1 MKFLVKGPNNLG
13 LRQWKFDPS
22 SLQTRLTVGIAVFSV
37 LGLGSVALWTSW
49 KMQQLLIV
57 SHKHNIEQIAERFP
71 KDVEM
76 YSKMWYSNKSL
87 QKAIDNLTRA
97 NVFLWV
103 KSQDGNILAESQ
115 SLRNDTDHFILKSLS
130 EMPLESSVYPI
141 NGRYFVLC
149 GGPIKVNGMSIGKL
163 YIALDITRD
172 QNMLVT
178 MVMSLSVASIL
189 AIIGVTV
196 AITIYIQRS
205 LVPLCQISQFADN
218 VSADR
223 LAQARVSLEKAP
235 SEVKELA
242 RTLDTMLGRL
252 SDSWEQQ
259 REFVS
264 NVSHELR
271 TPLTIVSGYL
281 QSTLRRGNNLTEI
294 QKEAI
299 LVASGEAQRT
309 VELLKDLLELAR
321 ADSGQIHFHLE
332 SVVLNDLVAEVVEMA
347 KQFSDREIILRLGNE
362 GNEVRTQKSELRSCF
377 CNGDLSNAP
386 KTFRQSRRD
395 FRPNYFGNIVNQ
407 EKVSSLSQNVVL
419 TGTDNLVSFEV
430 DKSNKLS
437 SEINLDDNSLG
448 SGVSLKSQNVSQ
460 VKQSYVSQSESFS
473 LIEVIVDCNRLKQV
487 LLNLIDNA
495 VKYSD
500 QNYPVILNVYQQ
512 SGEAII
518 QICDQGKGIPLSQ
531 QAKIFERFY
540 RGDEARNRSGNGA
553 GLGLSIVKTLVEGM
567 GGNIQVYSK
576 LNRGSV
582 FTVKFQLKK

>member
-1 MKFLVKGPNNLG
+1 MKFLVKWPNNLG

-57 SHKHNIEQIAERFP
+57 SHKNKIEQMAERFP
-71 KDVEM
+71 TDVEM
-76 YSKMWYSNKSL
+76 YSQMWYSNKSL
-87 QKAIDNLTRA
+87 QKAIDNLTMA

-115 SLRNDTDHFILKSLS
+115 NLRNDTDNFILKSLAK
-130 EMPLESSVYPI
+130 MPVESSIHPI

-149 GGPIKVNGMSIGKL
+149 GGPIKVNGISIGKL

-205 LVPLCQISQFADN
+205 LIPLRQISQFADN
-218 VSADR
+218 VNADR
-223 LAQARVSLEKAP
+223 LAEARVSLEQSP
-235 SEVKELA
+235 TEVKELA

-281 QSTLRRGNNLTEI
+281 QSILRRGNNLTET

-347 KQFSDREIILRLGNE
+347 KQCSDRQIILRLGNE
-362 GNEVRTQKSELRSCF
+362 VKEVRSQKLF
-377 CNGDLSNAP
+377 L
-386 KTFRQSRRD
+386 
-395 FRPNYFGNIVNQ
+395 
-407 EKVSSLSQNVVL
+407 
-419 TGTDNLVSFEV
+419 
-430 DKSNKLS
+430 
-437 SEINLDDNSLG
+437 
-448 SGVSLKSQNVSQ
+448 
-460 VKQSYVSQSESFS
+460 
-473 LIEVIVDCNRLKQV
+473 
-487 LLNLIDNA
+487 
-495 VKYSD
+495 
-500 QNYPVILNVYQQ
+500 
-512 SGEAII
+512 
-518 QICDQGKGIPLSQ
+518 
-531 QAKIFERFY
+531 
-540 RGDEARNRSGNGA
+540 
-553 GLGLSIVKTLVEGM
+553 
-567 GGNIQVYSK
+567 
-576 LNRGSV
+576 
-582 FTVKFQLKK
+582 

>member
-1 MKFLVKGPNNLG
+1 MTFRECK
-13 LRQWKFDPS
+13 DSS

-49 KMQQLLIV
+49 KMQQLLVV

-71 KDVEM
+71 RDVEM
-76 YSKMWYSNKSL
+76 YSKMWYPKKSL
-87 QKAIDNLTRA
+87 QKAIDNLTLA

-103 KSQDGNILAESQ
+103 KSHNGNILAESQ
-115 SLRNDTDHFILKSLS
+115 NLRNDTDHFILKSLT
-130 EMPLESSVYPI
+130 EMPLESLVYPI

-149 GGPIKVNGMSIGKL
+149 GGPITINGMSIGKL

-189 AIIGVTV
+189 AIMVVTI

-205 LVPLCQISQFADN
+205 LIPLCQISRFADN
-218 VSADR
+218 VNADR
-223 LAQARVSLEKAP
+223 LAEARVSLEKAP
-235 SEVKELA
+235 SEVKQLA
-242 RTLDTMLGRL
+242 KTLDTMLGRL

-259 REFVS
+259 RQFVS

-281 QSTLRRGNNLTEI
+281 QSLLRRGNNLTET

-299 LVASGEAQRT
+299 VVASGEAQRT
-309 VELLKDLLELAR
+309 IELLKDLLELAR

-332 SVVLNDLVAEVVEMA
+332 LVVLNDLVAEVVEMA
-347 KQFSDREIILRLGNE
+347 KQCSDREIILRLGN
-362 GNEVRTQKSELRSCF
+362 GVNEVRSEKLTHPSPLPGGEVRSCF
-377 CNGDLSNAP
+377 YNGDLSNAP
-386 KTFRQSRRD
+386 KRFSQSRRD
-395 FRPNYFGNIVNQ
+395 FRPNYF
-407 EKVSSLSQNVVL
+407 
-419 TGTDNLVSFEV
+419 DNLVSFEV
-430 DKSNKLS
+430 ENSNKLS

-448 SGVSLKSQNVSQ
+448 GGLSLKSKSIPQ
-460 VKQSYVSQSESFS
+460 VKQSYVSQSESLS
-473 LIEVIVDCNRLKQV
+473 LIEVMVDSNRLKQV

-495 VKYSD
+495 VKYSEP
-500 QNYPVILNVYQQ
+500 NSPVILNVYQQ
-512 SGEAII
+512 GGEAII
-518 QICDQGKGIPLSQ
+518 QVCDQGKGIPLSQ

-576 LNRGSV
+576 LDQGSV
-582 FTVKFQLKK
+582 FTVKLPLKK

>member
-1 MKFLVKGPNNLG
+1 MKFIIKWPNNLG
-13 LRQWKFDPS
+13 LGQWKFEPS
-22 SLQTRLTVGIAVFSV
+22 SLQTRLTLGIAVFSV

-49 KMQQLLIV
+49 KMQQLLVV

-71 KDVEM
+71 RDVEM
-76 YSKMWYSNKSL
+76 SGKMWYVNKSL
-87 QKAIDNLTRA
+87 QKAIDNLTMA

-103 KSQDGNILAESQ
+103 KSQDGNVLAESQ
-115 SLRNDTDHFILKSLS
+115 RLQNDSDHFILKSLA
-130 EMPLESSVYPI
+130 EMPLEPLVYPI

-149 GGPIKVNGMSIGKL
+149 GGPLTVNGVTIGKL
-163 YIALDITRD
+163 YVALDITRD
-172 QNMLVT
+172 QKMLKT
-178 MVMSLSVASIL
+178 MVMSLSMASIL

-205 LVPLCQISQFADN
+205 LIPLRQISQFADN
-218 VSADR
+218 VNADFLDR
-223 LAQARVSLEKAP
+223 ATVSLEKAP

-242 RTLDTMLGRL
+242 RTLDTMLSRL

-259 REFVS
+259 RQFVS

-281 QSTLRRGNNLTEI
+281 QSILRRGNNLTEI

-309 VELLKDLLELAR
+309 IELLKDLLELAR

-347 KQFSDREIILRLGNE
+347 KQYSDREIILRLGN
-362 GNEVRTQKSELRSCF
+362 GS
-377 CNGDLSNAP
+377 
-386 KTFRQSRRD
+386 
-395 FRPNYFGNIVNQ
+395 NIVNLETIFSQ
-407 EKVSSLSQNVVL
+407 SQNVVL
-419 TGTDNLVSFEV
+419 TEKNNFVSSYLGN
-430 DKSNKLS
+430 SNKLC
-437 SEINLDDNSLG
+437 SEINFDDNSLG
-448 SGVSLKSQNVSQ
+448 SGLSLKSKNIAQ
-460 VKQSYVSQSESFS
+460 VGQSYVSQSGSFS

-500 QNYPVILNVYQQ
+500 KDSPVVLNLSQQ

-518 QICDQGKGIPLSQ
+518 LVCDQGQGIPLSQ

-540 RGDEARNRSGNGA
+540 RGDEARNRAGSGA

-576 LNRGSV
+576 LDQGSV
-582 FTVKFQLKK
+582 FTVKFPVKKRI

>member
-1 MKFLVKGPNNLG
+1 MKFLLKWPKKL
-13 LRQWKFDPS
+13 KFGQFNDSS

-49 KMQQLLIV
+49 KMQQLLVV
-57 SHKHNIEQIAERFP
+57 SHKHNIEQIAKRFP

-76 YSKMWYSNKSL
+76 YSKMWYPKKSL
-87 QKAIDNLTRA
+87 QKAIDNLTLA

-115 SLRNDTDHFILKSLS
+115 SLRNDIDHFILKSLT
-130 EMPLESSVYPI
+130 EMPLESLVYPI

-149 GGPIKVNGMSIGKL
+149 GGPITVNGMSIGKL

-172 QNMLVT
+172 QKMLVT

-189 AIIGVTV
+189 AIMVVTV

-205 LVPLCQISQFADN
+205 LIPLCQISQFADN
-218 VSADR
+218 VNADR
-223 LAQARVSLEKAP
+223 LAEARVSLEQAP
-235 SEVKELA
+235 SEVKQLA
-242 RTLDTMLGRL
+242 KTLDTMLGRL

-259 REFVS
+259 RQFVS

-281 QSTLRRGNNLTEI
+281 QSILRRGNNLTET

-309 VELLKDLLELAR
+309 IELLKDLLELAR

-332 SVVLNDLVAEVVEMA
+332 SVVLNGLVAEVVEMA
-347 KQFSDREIILRLGNE
+347 KQCSDREIILRLE
-362 GNEVRTQKSELRSCF
+362 
-377 CNGDLSNAP
+377 NG
-386 KTFRQSRRD
+386 
-395 FRPNYFGNIVNQ
+395 GNIVNQ
-407 EKVSSLSQNVVL
+407 EKVSSFSKNEVL
-419 TGTDNLVSFEV
+419 TGTNNLVYF
-430 DKSNKLS
+430 DFDNSNKLS
-437 SEINLDDNSLG
+437 SEINLDDNYLG
-448 SGVSLKSQNVSQ
+448 SGLSLKSKSIPQ
-460 VKQSYVSQSESFS
+460 VKQSYVVQFRNLS
-473 LIEVIVDCNRLKQV
+473 LIEVIVDPNRLKQV

-495 VKYSD
+495 VKYSEP
-500 QNYPVILNVYQQ
+500 NSPVILNVYQKG
-512 SGEAII
+512 GEAII
-518 QICDQGKGIPLSQ
+518 QVCDQGKGIPLSQ

-553 GLGLSIVKTLVEGM
+553 GLGLSIVQTLVEGM

-576 LNRGSV
+576 LDQGSV

>member
-1 MKFLVKGPNNLG
+1 MKFRVKWPK
-13 LRQWKFDPS
+13 KFSFGQCKDSS

-71 KDVEM
+71 RDVEM
-76 YSKMWYSNKSL
+76 YSKMWYPKESL
-87 QKAIDNLTRA
+87 QKAIDNLTLA

-103 KSQDGNILAESQ
+103 KSHNGNILAESQ
-115 SLRNDTDHFILKSLS
+115 NLRNDNDHFILKSLS
-130 EMPLESSVYPI
+130 EMPIESLVYPI

-149 GGPIKVNGMSIGKL
+149 GGPININGMSIGKL

-172 QNMLVT
+172 QKMLVT

-189 AIIGVTV
+189 AIMVVTV

-205 LVPLCQISQFADN
+205 LIPLCQISRFADN
-218 VSADR
+218 VNADR
-223 LAQARVSLEKAP
+223 LAQARVSLEQAP
-235 SEVKELA
+235 SEVKQLA
-242 RTLDTMLGRL
+242 KTLDTMLGRL

-259 REFVS
+259 RQFVS

-281 QSTLRRGNNLTEI
+281 QSLLRRGNNLTET

-299 LVASGEAQRT
+299 LVASGEAERT
-309 VELLKDLLELAR
+309 IELLKDLLELAR

-332 SVVLNDLVAEVVEMA
+332 LVVLNDLVAEVVEMA
-347 KQFSDREIILRLGNE
+347 KQCSDREIILRLGN
-362 GNEVRTQKSELRSCF
+362 G
-377 CNGDLSNAP
+377 
-386 KTFRQSRRD
+386 
-395 FRPNYFGNIVNQ
+395 GNIVER
-407 EKVSSLSQNVVL
+407 EKVSSLSKNVVL
-419 TGTDNLVSFEV
+419 AGTNNLVSFDIEN
-430 DKSNKLS
+430 SNKLS
-437 SEINLDDNSLG
+437 SEINLDDNYLG
-448 SGVSLKSQNVSQ
+448 GGLSLKSKSISQ
-460 VKQSYVSQSESFS
+460 VKQSYVSQSENLS
-473 LIEVIVDCNRLKQV
+473 LIEVMVDSNRLKQV

-495 VKYSD
+495 VKYSEP
-500 QNYPVILNVYQQ
+500 NSPVILNVYQKG
-512 SGEAII
+512 GEAII
-518 QICDQGKGIPLSQ
+518 QVCDQGKGIPLSQ

-576 LNRGSV
+576 LQQGSV
-582 FTVKFQLKK
+582 FTVKFLLKK

>member
-1 MKFLVKGPNNLG
+1 MKFLFQWPNNSRS
-13 LRQWKFDPS
+13 RQCKDSS

-49 KMQQLLIV
+49 KMQQLLVV

-71 KDVEM
+71 RDVEM
-76 YSKMWYSNKSL
+76 YSKMWYTKKSL
-87 QKAIDNLTRA
+87 QKAIDNLTLA

-115 SLRNDTDHFILKSLS
+115 NLRNDTDHFILKSLT
-130 EMPLESSVYPI
+130 EMPLQSLVYPI

-149 GGPIKVNGMSIGKL
+149 GGPITINGMSIGKL

-172 QNMLVT
+172 QKMLVT

-189 AIIGVTV
+189 AIMVVTV

-205 LVPLCQISQFADN
+205 LIPLCQISRFADN
-218 VSADR
+218 VNADR
-223 LAQARVSLEKAP
+223 LAEARVSLEKAP
-235 SEVKELA
+235 REVKQLA
-242 RTLDTMLGRL
+242 KTLDTMLGRL

-259 REFVS
+259 RQFVS

-281 QSTLRRGNNLTEI
+281 QSILRRGNNLTET

-309 VELLKDLLELAR
+309 IELLKDLLELAR

-332 SVVLNDLVAEVVEMA
+332 LVVLNDLVAEVVEMA
-347 KQFSDREIILRLGNE
+347 KQCSDREIILRLGN
-362 GNEVRTQKSELRSCF
+362 G
-377 CNGDLSNAP
+377 
-386 KTFRQSRRD
+386 
-395 FRPNYFGNIVNQ
+395 GNIVHR
-407 EKVSSLSQNVVL
+407 EKVSSLSKNVVL
-419 TGTDNLVSFEV
+419 TGTNNLVSF
-430 DKSNKLS
+430 DLDNSNKLS

-448 SGVSLKSQNVSQ
+448 GGLSLKSKSIPQ

-473 LIEVIVDCNRLKQV
+473 LIEVMVDRNRLKQV

-500 QNYPVILNVYQQ
+500 QNSPVILNVYQQ
-512 SGEAII
+512 GGEAII
-518 QICDQGKGIPLSQ
+518 QVCDQGKGIPLSQ

-576 LNRGSV
+576 LDQGSV
-582 FTVKFQLKK
+582 FTVKFPIKK

>member
-1 MKFLVKGPNNLG
+1 MKFLLKWPKKL
-13 LRQWKFDPS
+13 KFGQFNDSS

-49 KMQQLLIV
+49 KMQQLLVV
-57 SHKHNIEQIAERFP
+57 SHKHNIEQIAKRFP

-76 YSKMWYSNKSL
+76 YSKMWYPKKSL
-87 QKAIDNLTRA
+87 QKAIDNLTLA

-115 SLRNDTDHFILKSLS
+115 SLRNDIDHFILKSLT
-130 EMPLESSVYPI
+130 EMPLESLVYPI

-149 GGPIKVNGMSIGKL
+149 GGPITVNGMSIGKL

-172 QNMLVT
+172 QKMLVT

-189 AIIGVTV
+189 AIMVVTV

-205 LVPLCQISQFADN
+205 LIPLCQISQFADN
-218 VSADR
+218 VNADR
-223 LAQARVSLEKAP
+223 LAQARVSLEQAP
-235 SEVKELA
+235 SEVKQLA

-259 REFVS
+259 RQFVS

-281 QSTLRRGNNLTEI
+281 QSILRRGNNLTET

-309 VELLKDLLELAR
+309 IELLKDLLELAR

-332 SVVLNDLVAEVVEMA
+332 SVLLNDLVAEVVEMA
-347 KQFSDREIILRLGNE
+347 KQCSDREIILRLE
-362 GNEVRTQKSELRSCF
+362 
-377 CNGDLSNAP
+377 NG
-386 KTFRQSRRD
+386 
-395 FRPNYFGNIVNQ
+395 GNIVNQ
-407 EKVSSLSQNVVL
+407 EKVSSFSKNEVL
-419 TGTDNLVSFEV
+419 TGTNNFVSF
-430 DKSNKLS
+430 DFDNSNKLS

-448 SGVSLKSQNVSQ
+448 SGLSLKSKSIPQ
-460 VKQSYVSQSESFS
+460 VKQSYVAQSRNLS
-473 LIEVIVDCNRLKQV
+473 LIEVIVDPNRLKQV

-495 VKYSD
+495 VKYSEP
-500 QNYPVILNVYQQ
+500 NSPVILNVYQKG
-512 SGEAII
+512 GEAII
-518 QICDQGKGIPLSQ
+518 QVCDEGKGIPLSQ

-553 GLGLSIVKTLVEGM
+553 GLGLSIVQTLVEGM

-576 LNRGSV
+576 LDQGSV

>member
-1 MKFLVKGPNNLG
+1 MKFLLKWPNNLKFG
-13 LRQWKFDPS
+13 LCNDSS

-49 KMQQLLIV
+49 KMQQLLVV

-76 YSKMWYSNKSL
+76 YSKMWYPKKSL
-87 QKAIDNLTRA
+87 QKAIDNLTLA

-115 SLRNDTDHFILKSLS
+115 SLRNDTDHFILKSLT
-130 EMPLESSVYPI
+130 EMPLQSLVYPI

-149 GGPIKVNGMSIGKL
+149 GGPITINGMGIGKL

-172 QNMLVT
+172 QKMLVT
-178 MVMSLSVASIL
+178 MVMSLTVASIL
-189 AIIGVTV
+189 AIMVVTV

-205 LVPLCQISQFADN
+205 LIPLCQISQFADN
-218 VSADR
+218 VNADR
-223 LAQARVSLEKAP
+223 LAEARVSLEQAP
-235 SEVKELA
+235 SEVKQLA

-259 REFVS
+259 RQFVS

-281 QSTLRRGNNLTEI
+281 QSILRRGNNLTET

-332 SVVLNDLVAEVVEMA
+332 SVVLNGLVAEVVEMA
-347 KQFSDREIILRLGNE
+347 KQCSDREIILRLGN
-362 GNEVRTQKSELRSCF
+362 GGS
-377 CNGDLSNAP
+377 
-386 KTFRQSRRD
+386 
-395 FRPNYFGNIVNQ
+395 IVNR
-407 EKVSSLSQNVVL
+407 EKVSSFSKNVVL
-419 TGTDNLVSFEV
+419 TGTKNLVSF
-430 DKSNKLS
+430 DFDNSNKLF

-448 SGVSLKSQNVSQ
+448 GGLSLKSKSIPQ

-473 LIEVIVDCNRLKQV
+473 LIEVMVDPNRLKQI

-500 QNYPVILNVYQQ
+500 QHSPVILNLYQQ
-512 SGEAII
+512 GGEAII
-518 QICDQGKGIPLSQ
+518 QVCDQGKGIPLSQ

-553 GLGLSIVKTLVEGM
+553 GLGLSIVQTLVEGM

-576 LNRGSV
+576 LDQGSV

>member
-1 MKFLVKGPNNLG
+1 MKFLVKWPKNFIFG
-13 LRQWKFDPS
+13 QCKYSS

-49 KMQQLLIV
+49 KMQQLLVV

-76 YSKMWYSNKSL
+76 YSKMWYPQKSL
-87 QKAIDNLTRA
+87 QKAIDNLTLA

-115 SLRNDTDHFILKSLS
+115 NLRNDTDHFILKSLT
-130 EMPLESSVYPI
+130 EMPLESLVYPI

-149 GGPIKVNGMSIGKL
+149 GGPITINGMSIGKL

-172 QNMLVT
+172 QKMLVT

-189 AIIGVTV
+189 AIMGVIV

-205 LVPLCQISQFADN
+205 LIPLHQISQFADN
-218 VSADR
+218 VNADR
-223 LAQARVSLEKAP
+223 LAEARVSLEQAP
-235 SEVKELA
+235 SEVKQLA
-242 RTLDTMLGRL
+242 KTLDTMLDRL

-259 REFVS
+259 RQFVS

-281 QSTLRRGNNLTEI
+281 QSLLRRGNNLTET

-299 LVASGEAQRT
+299 VVASGEAQRT
-309 VELLKDLLELAR
+309 IELLKDLLELAR

-347 KQFSDREIILRLGNE
+347 KQCSDREIILRLGN
-362 GNEVRTQKSELRSCF
+362 G
-377 CNGDLSNAP
+377 
-386 KTFRQSRRD
+386 
-395 FRPNYFGNIVNQ
+395 GNIVHR
-407 EKVSSLSQNVVL
+407 EKVSSISKNVVL
-419 TGTDNLVSFEV
+419 TGTNNLVSF
-430 DKSNKLS
+430 DLDNSHKLS

-448 SGVSLKSQNVSQ
+448 SGLSLKSKNISQ
-460 VKQSYVSQSESFS
+460 LKQSYISQSENLS
-473 LIEVIVDCNRLKQV
+473 LIEVMVDCNRLKQV

-495 VKYSD
+495 VKYSEPD
-500 QNYPVILNVYQQ
+500 SPVILNVYQKG
-512 SGEAII
+512 GEAII
-518 QICDQGKGIPLSQ
+518 QVCDQGKGIPLSQ

-576 LNRGSV
+576 LDQGSV

>member
-1 MKFLVKGPNNLG
+1 MKFLLKWPKKL
-13 LRQWKFDPS
+13 KFGQFNHSS

-49 KMQQLLIV
+49 KMQQLLVV
-57 SHKHNIEQIAERFP
+57 SHKHNIEQIAKRFP

-76 YSKMWYSNKSL
+76 YSKMWYPKKSL
-87 QKAIDNLTRA
+87 QKAIDNLTLA

-115 SLRNDTDHFILKSLS
+115 NLRNDTDHFILKSLT
-130 EMPLESSVYPI
+130 EMPLESLVYPI

-149 GGPIKVNGMSIGKL
+149 GGPITVNGMSIGKL

-172 QNMLVT
+172 QKMLVT

-189 AIIGVTV
+189 AIMVVTV

-205 LVPLCQISQFADN
+205 LIPLCQISRFADN
-218 VSADR
+218 VNADR
-223 LAQARVSLEKAP
+223 LAEARVSLEQAP
-235 SEVKELA
+235 SEVKQLA
-242 RTLDTMLGRL
+242 KTLDTMLGRL

-259 REFVS
+259 RQFVS

-281 QSTLRRGNNLTEI
+281 QSILRRGNNLTET

-309 VELLKDLLELAR
+309 IELLKDLLELAR

-332 SVVLNDLVAEVVEMA
+332 SVVLNGLVAEVVEMA
-347 KQFSDREIILRLGNE
+347 KQCSDREIILRLE
-362 GNEVRTQKSELRSCF
+362 
-377 CNGDLSNAP
+377 NG
-386 KTFRQSRRD
+386 
-395 FRPNYFGNIVNQ
+395 GNIVNQ
-407 EKVSSLSQNVVL
+407 EKVSSFSKNEVL
-419 TGTDNLVSFEV
+419 TGTNNLVYF
-430 DKSNKLS
+430 DFDNSNKLS
-437 SEINLDDNSLG
+437 SEINLDDNYLG
-448 SGVSLKSQNVSQ
+448 SGLSLKSKSIPQ
-460 VKQSYVSQSESFS
+460 VKQSYVVQFRNLS
-473 LIEVIVDCNRLKQV
+473 LTEVIVDPNRLKQV

-495 VKYSD
+495 VKYSEP
-500 QNYPVILNVYQQ
+500 NSPVILNVYQKG
-512 SGEAII
+512 GEAII
-518 QICDQGKGIPLSQ
+518 QVCDQGKGIPLSQ

-576 LNRGSV
+576 LDQGSV

>member
-1 MKFLVKGPNNLG
+1 MKFRVKWPK
-13 LRQWKFDPS
+13 KFSFGQCKDSS

-71 KDVEM
+71 RDVEM
-76 YSKMWYSNKSL
+76 YSKMWYPTESL
-87 QKAIDNLTRA
+87 QKAIDNLTLA

-103 KSQDGNILAESQ
+103 KSHNGNILAESQ
-115 SLRNDTDHFILKSLS
+115 NLRNDTDHFILKSLS
-130 EMPLESSVYPI
+130 EMPIESLVYPI

-149 GGPIKVNGMSIGKL
+149 GGPININGMSIGKL

-172 QNMLVT
+172 QKMLVT

-189 AIIGVTV
+189 AIMVVTV

-205 LVPLCQISQFADN
+205 LIPLCQISRFADN
-218 VSADR
+218 VNADR
-223 LAQARVSLEKAP
+223 LAEARVSLEQAP
-235 SEVKELA
+235 REVKQLA
-242 RTLDTMLGRL
+242 KTLDTMLGRL

-259 REFVS
+259 RQFVS

-281 QSTLRRGNNLTEI
+281 QSLLRRGNNLTET
-294 QKEAI
+294 QREAI
-299 LVASGEAQRT
+299 LVASGEAERT
-309 VELLKDLLELAR
+309 IELLKDLLELAR

-332 SVVLNDLVAEVVEMA
+332 LVVLNDLVAEVVEMA
-347 KQFSDREIILRLGNE
+347 KQCSDREIILRLGNG
-362 GNEVRTQKSELRSCF
+362 GNEVRSQKSEVRSECVILRSPQNARHTQDSCF

-386 KTFRQSRRD
+386 KRFSQSRRD
-395 FRPNYFGNIVNQ
+395 FRPNYF
-407 EKVSSLSQNVVL
+407 
-419 TGTDNLVSFEV
+419 DNLVSFEF
-430 DKSNKLS
+430 DSSHKLS
-437 SEINLDDNSLG
+437 SEINLDDNFLG
-448 SGVSLKSQNVSQ
+448 GGLSLKSKSIPE
-460 VKQSYVSQSESFS
+460 VKQSYVSQSESLS
-473 LIEVIVDCNRLKQV
+473 LIEVMVDSNRLKQV

-495 VKYSD
+495 VKYSEP
-500 QNYPVILNVYQQ
+500 NSPVILNVYQKG
-512 SGEAII
+512 GEAII
-518 QICDQGKGIPLSQ
+518 QVCDQGKGIPLSQ

-576 LNRGSV
+576 LEQGSV
-582 FTVKFQLKK
+582 FTVKFPLKK

>member
-1 MKFLVKGPNNLG
+1 MKFLLKWPKKL
-13 LRQWKFDPS
+13 KFGQFNDSS

-49 KMQQLLIV
+49 KMQQLLVV
-57 SHKHNIEQIAERFP
+57 SHKHNIEQIAKRFP

-76 YSKMWYSNKSL
+76 YSKMWYPKKSL
-87 QKAIDNLTRA
+87 QKAIDNLTLA

-115 SLRNDTDHFILKSLS
+115 SLRNDIDHFILKSLT
-130 EMPLESSVYPI
+130 EMPLESLVYPI

-149 GGPIKVNGMSIGKL
+149 GGPITVNGMSIGKL

-172 QNMLVT
+172 QKMLVT

-189 AIIGVTV
+189 AIMVVTV

-205 LVPLCQISQFADN
+205 LIPLCQISQFADN
-218 VSADR
+218 VNADR
-223 LAQARVSLEKAP
+223 LAQARVSLEQAP
-235 SEVKELA
+235 SEVKQLA

-259 REFVS
+259 RQFVS

-281 QSTLRRGNNLTEI
+281 QSILRRGNNLTET

-309 VELLKDLLELAR
+309 IELLKDLLELAR

-332 SVVLNDLVAEVVEMA
+332 SVLLNDLVAEVVEMA
-347 KQFSDREIILRLGNE
+347 KQCSDREIILRLE
-362 GNEVRTQKSELRSCF
+362 
-377 CNGDLSNAP
+377 NG
-386 KTFRQSRRD
+386 
-395 FRPNYFGNIVNQ
+395 GNIVNQ
-407 EKVSSLSQNVVL
+407 EKVSSFSKNEVL
-419 TGTDNLVSFEV
+419 TGTNNFVSF
-430 DKSNKLS
+430 DFDNSNKLS

-448 SGVSLKSQNVSQ
+448 SGLSLKSKSIPQ
-460 VKQSYVSQSESFS
+460 VKQSYVAQSRNLS
-473 LIEVIVDCNRLKQV
+473 LIEVIVDPNRLKQV

-500 QNYPVILNVYQQ
+500 QYSPVILNVYQQ

-518 QICDQGKGIPLSQ
+518 QVCDEGKGIPLSQ

-553 GLGLSIVKTLVEGM
+553 GLGLSIVQTLVEGM

-576 LNRGSV
+576 LDQGSV

>member
-1 MKFLVKGPNNLG
+1 MKFLFQWPNNSRS
-13 LRQWKFDPS
+13 RQCKDSS

-49 KMQQLLIV
+49 KMQQLLVV

-71 KDVEM
+71 RDVEM
-76 YSKMWYSNKSL
+76 YSKMWYTKKSL
-87 QKAIDNLTRA
+87 QKAIDNLTLA

-115 SLRNDTDHFILKSLS
+115 NLRNDTDHFILKSLT
-130 EMPLESSVYPI
+130 EMPLQSLVYPI

-149 GGPIKVNGMSIGKL
+149 GGPITINGMSIGKL

-172 QNMLVT
+172 QKMLVT

-189 AIIGVTV
+189 AIMVVTV

-205 LVPLCQISQFADN
+205 LIPLCQISRFADN
-218 VSADR
+218 VNADR
-223 LAQARVSLEKAP
+223 LAEARVSLEKAP
-235 SEVKELA
+235 REVKQLA
-242 RTLDTMLGRL
+242 KTLDTMLGRL

-259 REFVS
+259 RQFVS

-281 QSTLRRGNNLTEI
+281 QSILRRGNNLTET

-309 VELLKDLLELAR
+309 IELLKDLLELAR

-347 KQFSDREIILRLGNE
+347 KQCSDREIILRLGN
-362 GNEVRTQKSELRSCF
+362 G
-377 CNGDLSNAP
+377 
-386 KTFRQSRRD
+386 
-395 FRPNYFGNIVNQ
+395 GNIVHR
-407 EKVSSLSQNVVL
+407 EKVSSLSKNVVL
-419 TGTDNLVSFEV
+419 TGTNNLVSF
-430 DKSNKLS
+430 DFDNSNKLS

-448 SGVSLKSQNVSQ
+448 GGLSLKSKSIPQ

-473 LIEVIVDCNRLKQV
+473 LIEVMVDRNRLKQV

-500 QNYPVILNVYQQ
+500 QNSPVILNVYQQ
-512 SGEAII
+512 GGEAII
-518 QICDQGKGIPLSQ
+518 QVCDQGKGIPLSQ

-576 LNRGSV
+576 LDQGSV
-582 FTVKFQLKK
+582 FTVKFPIKK

>member
-1 MKFLVKGPNNLG
+1 MKFLLKWPKKL
-13 LRQWKFDPS
+13 KFGQFNDSS

-49 KMQQLLIV
+49 KMQQLLVV
-57 SHKHNIEQIAERFP
+57 SHKHNIEQIAKRFP

-76 YSKMWYSNKSL
+76 YSKMWYPKKSL
-87 QKAIDNLTRA
+87 QKAIDNLTLA

-115 SLRNDTDHFILKSLS
+115 SLRNDIDHFILKSLT
-130 EMPLESSVYPI
+130 EMPLESLVYPI

-149 GGPIKVNGMSIGKL
+149 GGPITVNGMSIGKL

-172 QNMLVT
+172 QKMLVT

-189 AIIGVTV
+189 AIVVVTV

-205 LVPLCQISQFADN
+205 LIPLCQISRFADN
-218 VSADR
+218 VNADR
-223 LAQARVSLEKAP
+223 LAEARVSLEQAP
-235 SEVKELA
+235 SEVKQLA
-242 RTLDTMLGRL
+242 KTLDTMLGRL

-259 REFVS
+259 RQFVS

-281 QSTLRRGNNLTEI
+281 QSILRRGNNLTET

-309 VELLKDLLELAR
+309 IELLKDLLELAR

-332 SVVLNDLVAEVVEMA
+332 SVLLNDLVAEVVEMA
-347 KQFSDREIILRLGNE
+347 KQCSDREIILRLE
-362 GNEVRTQKSELRSCF
+362 
-377 CNGDLSNAP
+377 NG
-386 KTFRQSRRD
+386 
-395 FRPNYFGNIVNQ
+395 GNIVNQ
-407 EKVSSLSQNVVL
+407 EKVSSFSKNEVL
-419 TGTDNLVSFEV
+419 TGTNNLVCF
-430 DKSNKLS
+430 DFDNSNKLS
-437 SEINLDDNSLG
+437 SEINLDDNYLG
-448 SGVSLKSQNVSQ
+448 SGLSLKSKSIPQ
-460 VKQSYVSQSESFS
+460 VKQSYVVQSRNLS
-473 LIEVIVDCNRLKQV
+473 LIEVIVDPNRLKQV

-495 VKYSD
+495 VKYSEPD
-500 QNYPVILNVYQQ
+500 SPVILNVYQKG
-512 SGEAII
+512 GEAII
-518 QICDQGKGIPLSQ
+518 QVCDEGKGIPLSQ

-553 GLGLSIVKTLVEGM
+553 GLGLSIVQTLVEGM

-576 LNRGSV
+576 LDQGSV

>member
-1 MKFLVKGPNNLG
+1 MKFLLKWPKN
-13 LRQWKFDPS
+13 WKFGQFNDSS

-49 KMQQLLIV
+49 KMQQLLVV
-57 SHKHNIEQIAERFP
+57 SHKHNIEQMAQRFP

-76 YSKMWYSNKSL
+76 YSKMWYSEKSL

-115 SLRNDTDHFILKSLS
+115 NFRNDTDHFILKSLA
-130 EMPLESSVYPI
+130 EMPPKSLIYPI
-141 NGRYFVLC
+141 NGRDFVFC
-149 GGPIKVNGMSIGKL
+149 GGPLIVNGMNIGKL
-163 YIALDITRD
+163 YVALDITRD
-172 QNMLVT
+172 QKMLVT
-178 MVMSLSVASIL
+178 MVMTLSVASIL
-189 AIIGVTV
+189 AIMGVTV

-205 LVPLCQISQFADN
+205 LIPLRQISQFADN
-218 VSADR
+218 VNADR
-223 LAQARVSLEKAP
+223 LAQARVSLEQAP

-259 REFVS
+259 RQFVS

-281 QSTLRRGNNLTEI
+281 QSLLRRGNNLTET

-299 LVASGEAQRT
+299 VVASGEAQRT
-309 VELLKDLLELAR
+309 IELLKDLLDLAR
-321 ADSGQIHFHLE
+321 ADNGQIHFHLE
-332 SVVLNDLVAEVVEMA
+332 LVVLNNLVAEVVEMA
-347 KQFSDREIILRLGNE
+347 KQCSDREIILRLE
-362 GNEVRTQKSELRSCF
+362 
-377 CNGDLSNAP
+377 NG
-386 KTFRQSRRD
+386 
-395 FRPNYFGNIVNQ
+395 GNIVNQ
-407 EKVSSLSQNVVL
+407 EKVSSFSKNEVL
-419 TGTDNLVSFEV
+419 TGTNNLVSFDFEN
-430 DKSNKLS
+430 SNKLS
-437 SEINLDDNSLG
+437 SEINLDDNYLG
-448 SGVSLKSQNVSQ
+448 TGLSLKSKNIPQI
-460 VKQSYVSQSESFS
+460 KQGYVAQSRNLS
-473 LIEVIVDCNRLKQV
+473 LIEVIVDRNRLKQV

-500 QNYPVILNVYQQ
+500 QHSPVILNVYQQ

-518 QICDQGKGIPLSQ
+518 QVSDQGKGIPLSQ

-540 RGDEARNRSGNGA
+540 RGDEARNRSGSGA

-576 LNRGSV
+576 LDQGSV